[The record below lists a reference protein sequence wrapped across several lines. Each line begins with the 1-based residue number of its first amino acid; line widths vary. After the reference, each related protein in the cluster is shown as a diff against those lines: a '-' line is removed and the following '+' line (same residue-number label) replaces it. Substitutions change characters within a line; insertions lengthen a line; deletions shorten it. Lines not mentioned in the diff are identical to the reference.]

1 MVAMRLIGCCSIFA
15 AIFGFIGGPVH
26 AAGMC
31 QTPFMHD
38 GGHVQLSGT
47 GGMQLGADLAFSDVQ
62 KHDGDHCTARVQ
74 GKATYGLAGLPPGQS
89 SLDYWMTVNNGNVT
103 FERSENGRRVPVSG
117 KFDLR
122 MLGLFAYGEPITRQ
136 GQTFP
141 ELRFQI
147 NLDKKSVEAAPIV
160 IHTGTRTV
168 GAKQTLQTAVGEQ
181 SCWPVVYS
189 RRSEATQ
196 ASFSGI
202 VLPIPEMTSTVT
214 DWFCPDVNMVMKQ
227 ESVQAGV
234 TSVVEVTR
242 LE

>member
-1 MVAMRLIGCCSIFA
+1 MRLIECCSIFVA
-15 AIFGFIGGPVH
+15 ACGLMGAQAH

-38 GGHVQLSGT
+38 GGVVQLSGT
-47 GGMQLGADLAFSDVQ
+47 GGVQLGANLAFSDVQ
-62 KHDGDHCTARVQ
+62 KDGSDHCSARVR

-89 SLDYWMTVNNGNVT
+89 AVDYWMSVNNGKIN
-103 FERSENGRRVPVSG
+103 FERSENGRRVPVNG

-122 MLGLFAYGEPITRQ
+122 MLGLFTYGEPITHQ

-141 ELRFQI
+141 ALKFQI
-147 NLDKKSVEAAPIV
+147 NLDKKAVATEPIV

-168 GAKQTLQTAVGEQ
+168 GAKQTLQTAAGEQ
-181 SCWPVVYS
+181 SCWPVEYS
-189 RRSEATQ
+189 RISEATQ

-202 VLPIPEMTSTVT
+202 VLPIPEMKSKVT

-227 ESVQAGV
+227 ESAQGGV
-234 TSVVEVTR
+234 ASVVEVTR
-242 LE
+242 LQ

>member
-1 MVAMRLIGCCSIFA
+1 MRLIRCCSVLVA
-15 AIFGFIGGPVH
+15 ACGLLGAQAH
-26 AAGMC
+26 ATGMC
-31 QTPFMHD
+31 QTPFMHN
-38 GGHVQLSGT
+38 GGVVQLSGT
-47 GGMQLGADLAFSDVQ
+47 GGLQLGANLAFSDIQ
-62 KHDGDHCTARVQ
+62 KDGDGHCSARVK

-89 SLDYWMTVNNGNVT
+89 AVDYWMSVKNGKIT

-141 ELRFQI
+141 ALKFQI
-147 NLDKKSVEAAPIV
+147 NLDKKAVATAPIV

-168 GAKQTLQTAVGEQ
+168 GAKQTLQTAVGEK
-181 SCWPVVYS
+181 SCWPVKYS
-189 RRSEATQ
+189 RLTEATQ

-202 VLPIPEMTSTVT
+202 VLPIPEMKSTVT

-227 ESVQAGV
+227 ESNQSGIA
-234 TSVVEVTR
+234 SVVEVTR
-242 LE
+242 LQ